1 MQTLSGLMRLL
12 EQGEGPRPAKCRNLP
27 RLQLQVL
34 PALTQGCSLSWTWE
48 RGIALLQA
56 GGASYHW
63 GRSSWGPF
71 RAKVS

>member
-56 GGASYHW
+56 GGPLTTGAGAVGVHFEP
-63 GRSSWGPF
+63 R
-71 RAKVS
+71 